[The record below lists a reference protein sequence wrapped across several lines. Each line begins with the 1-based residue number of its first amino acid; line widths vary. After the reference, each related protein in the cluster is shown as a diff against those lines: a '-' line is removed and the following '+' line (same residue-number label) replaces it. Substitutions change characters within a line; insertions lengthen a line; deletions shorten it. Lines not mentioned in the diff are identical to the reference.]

1 MPKRGRRVGS
11 NATALQESSEPIATD
26 AAKVLPE
33 SSTVSKSV
41 ETAATISPTE
51 SEIAIVAYQLWL
63 DNGCPFGSDQ
73 EYWFWAEAML
83 KNALVAKY
91 EDRSRRSSIPDCDIR
106 TKSEMLVEFRWEG
119 HWEVWESEWGGARW
133 IWDLGHSK
141 RRSFESS
148 RVAGAVG

>member
-63 DNGCPFGSDQ
+63 DNGCPFGSARED
-73 EYWFWAEAML
+73 WFRAEAIL
-83 KNALVAKY
+83 QSALC
-91 EDRSRRSSIPDCDIR
+91 EGPSSPLGDSH
-106 TKSEMLVEFRWEG
+106 TQSETVGEFRWQG

-133 IWDLGHSK
+133 IW
-141 RRSFESS
+141 E
-148 RVAGAVG
+148 